1 MRKFLFPKISMIVLT
16 LMSFTWSAWAQNGA
30 FNKGDNVINVG
41 VGLGTYINDK
51 GFSMTIPP
59 ISGSFEY
66 GVVSLF
72 DGRGGIGVGGYVSY
86 LLRKSNDY
94 FNDNYNVGN
103 FIIGP
108 RGLFHYQLI
117 DNLDTYAGL
126 LLGYDIVS
134 FSNKATPLSGSSF
147 YSAFF
152 VGARYYFT
160 NNIAVFGELGYGISP
175 FQVGISYKF

>member
-1 MRKFLFPKISMIVLT
+1 MIFLT
-16 LMSFTWSAWAQNGA
+16 LVGFGWSAFAQS
-30 FNKGDNVINVG
+30 FNKGDNVLNVG

-51 GFSMTIPP
+51 GISMTIPP
-59 ISGSFEY
+59 ISVSFEY
-66 GVVSLF
+66 GVVNLL
-72 DGRGGIGVGGYVSY
+72 DGKGGIGIGGYVSY

-94 FNDNYNVGN
+94 SFNDNFNVGD

-134 FSNKATPLSGSSF
+134 FSHKDAQLSASKF
-147 YSAFF
+147 YAAFF
-152 VGARYYFT
+152 VGGRYYLT

-175 FQVGISYKF
+175 LQLGISYKF

>member
-1 MRKFLFPKISMIVLT
+1 MMFLT
-16 LMSFTWSAWAQNGA
+16 LQGFGWSAFAQGET
-30 FNKGDNVINVG
+30 FNKGDKVINVG

-66 GVVSLF
+66 GVVNLL

-94 FNDNYNVGN
+94 SFSDNYNVGD

-108 RGLFHYQLI
+108 RGLFHYQFI

-134 FSNKATPLSGSSF
+134 FSNKNTPLSGSSF

-152 VGARYYFT
+152 VGARYYLT

-175 FQVGISYKF
+175 LQLGITFKF